1 MFIAFEVKLLTNP
14 GKLSLAK
21 EIPMFVNAFFPKF
34 PNQESKDPRDGIIF
48 RYLTVTK
55 FYICLHIVSSGNSA
69 AVYLVCH
76 KKLKLP
82 QTKITES

>member
-55 FYICLHIVSSGNSA
+55 F
-69 AVYLVCH
+69 
-76 KKLKLP
+76 
-82 QTKITES
+82 